1 MINNFKI
8 KDIRKE
14 ITGFKNKSICKK
26 QMYPT
31 YKHMYMEEPI
41 LSSADFILLWL
52 IYCLFCS

>member
-41 LSSADFILLWL
+41 CQVQILS
-52 IYCLFCS
+52 YCGW